1 MAFSAGQPATSG
13 EPSRAAWSVLVT
25 ASTHASAAS
34 RQLAGTARDHAHR
47 GHPYPRPRARL
58 RRGLH
63 RETEDAMLD
72 PITLLALRNKILTI
86 EADRH
91 GLGWTILPAS
101 MHVIGVDGR
110 SLRHQ
115 ALPRPHRLIPTDPPH
130 IQVAA
135 YATAAGPTDPFSA
148 VGVPVAACVIA
159 ELCPGYLSSRP
170 PRRIRRLWHAR
181 WHQPAVRALIA
192 VDVAEARYY
201 LQRDRDIVP
210 PHQYATPGRRRR
222 RYRGLALPGNGRAAC
237 HLAAHEHRAQ
247 HGARPRR
254 TKRAVAM
261 PNAGMHW

>member
-1 MAFSAGQPATSG
+1 MRQRHHGSWPEPHVTTPIVVIPIHGPAL
-13 EPSRAAWSVLVT
+13 ACAW
-25 ASTHASAAS
+25 
-34 RQLAGTARDHAHR
+34 
-47 GHPYPRPRARL
+47 
-58 RRGLH
+58 GLH

-72 PITLLALRNKILTI
+72 PITLLALRNKILTM

-135 YATAAGPTDPFSA
+135 YATAAGPIDPFSA

-159 ELCPGYLSSRP
+159 ELCPGCLSSRP

-210 PHQYATPGRRRR
+210 PHQYATQAGHDGGTPG
-222 RYRGLALPGNGRAAC
+222 LPHQAIGGP
-237 HLAAHEHRAQ
+237 L
-247 HGARPRR
+247 GPR
-254 TKRAVAM
+254 
-261 PNAGMHW
+261 